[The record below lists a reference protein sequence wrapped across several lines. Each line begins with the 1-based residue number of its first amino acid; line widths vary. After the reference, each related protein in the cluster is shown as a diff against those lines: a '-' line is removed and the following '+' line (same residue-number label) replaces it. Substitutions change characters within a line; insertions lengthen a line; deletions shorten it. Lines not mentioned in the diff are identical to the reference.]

1 MKVIIFGATGMIGQG
16 VLRECLLDPA
26 VEAVLTVGRRATGRT
41 EPKLHELVLDDLHDY
56 SGVTEKLTGYDAC
69 YFCLG
74 VGSAG
79 MKEEDYRRVTR
90 DIPAAAGATLAALN
104 PNMTF
109 VLVSGRSTD
118 STEKG
123 SVMWARVKGAAEN
136 AIFALPFKGKYAFR
150 PGLIQA
156 RHGIQSR
163 TTLYR
168 VMYKLLWPL
177 VSVLRSLYPNSVSTT
192 EQLGRAMLNVTRR
205 GYPKQILETADIEA
219 AANLDRA

>member
-1 MKVIIFGATGMIGQG
+1 
-16 VLRECLLDPA
+16 
-26 VEAVLTVGRRATGRT
+26 
-41 EPKLHELVLDDLHDY
+41 
-56 SGVTEKLTGYDAC
+56 
-69 YFCLG
+69 
-74 VGSAG
+74 
-79 MKEEDYRRVTR
+79 
-90 DIPAAAGATLAALN
+90 
-104 PNMTF
+104 
-109 VLVSGRSTD
+109 
-118 STEKG
+118 
-123 SVMWARVKGAAEN
+123 MWARVKGAAEN

>member
-74 VGSAG
+74 VASAG

-90 DIPAAAGATLAALN
+90 DIPAAAGAALAALN

>member
-74 VGSAG
+74 VASAG

>member
-74 VGSAG
+74 VASAG

-90 DIPAAAGATLAALN
+90 DIPAAAGAALAALN

-123 SVMWARVKGAAEN
+123 SVMWARVK
-136 AIFALPFKGKYAFR
+136 
-150 PGLIQA
+150 
-156 RHGIQSR
+156 
-163 TTLYR
+163 
-168 VMYKLLWPL
+168 
-177 VSVLRSLYPNSVSTT
+177 
-192 EQLGRAMLNVTRR
+192 
-205 GYPKQILETADIEA
+205 
-219 AANLDRA
+219 

>member
-16 VLRECLLDPA
+16 VLRECLLDA
-26 VEAVLTVGRRATGRT
+26 GVETVLTIGRSATGK
-41 EPKLHELVLDDLHDY
+41 EHPKLHELVLEDLHDY
-56 SGVTEKLTGYDAC
+56 SGVADKLTGYDAC

-74 VGSAG
+74 VASAG
-79 MKEEDYRRVTR
+79 MKEDDYRRITR
-90 DIPAAAGATLAALN
+90 DIPAAAGAVLAERN

-109 VLVSGRSTD
+109 ILVSGRNTD

-123 SVMWARVKGAAEN
+123 PVMWARVKGAAEN

-150 PGLIQA
+150 PGLIQPK
-156 RHGIQSR
+156 HGIKSR

-168 VMYKLLWPL
+168 IAYIVISPVVPLLRALNP
-177 VSVLRSLYPNSVSTT
+177 SSVSTT
-192 EQLGRAMLNVTRR
+192 ERIGRAMLNVTRR

-219 AANLDRA
+219 ASHLDAR

>member
-16 VLRECLLDPA
+16 VLRECLLDPE
-26 VEAVLTVGRRATGRT
+26 VEAVLTIGRRATGRA

-56 SGVTEKLTGYDAC
+56 SSVTDKLAGYDAC
-69 YFCLG
+69 FFCLG
-74 VGSAG
+74 IASAG
-79 MKEEDYRRVTR
+79 MKEADYRRITR
-90 DIPAAAGATLAALN
+90 DIPAAAGAALAALN
-104 PNMTF
+104 PNLTF

-136 AIFALPFKGKYAFR
+136 AVFALPIKGKYAFR
-150 PGLIQA
+150 PGLIQPL
-156 RHGIQSR
+156 HGIKSR

-168 VMYKLLWPL
+168 VMYVLFAPL
-177 VSVLRSLYPNSVSTT
+177 VPLLRSLYPNSVSTT
-192 EQLGRAMLNVTRR
+192 ERIGRAMLNVARR

-219 AANLDRA
+219 AANLGA